1 MNAKDIKVCG
11 VTADSEPAGGGST
24 HGIRHAEAEVGHLEV
39 GNCGGSTNGISYT
52 EAQEE
57 RMKLKIKKVAELNWK
72 LFEAYREAG
81 FTADDAVC
89 LVARHGIKVSEYK
102 L

>member
-1 MNAKDIKVCG
+1 MDAKDIKVCG
-11 VTADSEPAGGGST
+11 VTADREPAGGGGARGGAGVTLPMS
-24 HGIRHAEAEVGHLEV
+24 LEE
-39 GNCGGSTNGISYT
+39 T
-52 EAQEE
+52 
-57 RMKLKIKKVAELNWK
+57 MKLKTKKVAELNWK
-72 LFEAYREAG
+72 MFEAYREAG